1 MNRLLRGN
9 FSCTQIMQHMLS
21 NFQVHRHIKAIP
33 VVTYISSGWRPRPP
47 PHEVYMSRL
56 KPENN
61 EDIRNV
67 KRPTTEKT
75 GTNTCPVTILIRPGL
90 HRPEALGRWD
100 CMEAAMAP
108 DELMLS
114 LLTQL
119 CRKYLPKIGKSFS
132 LWAPHHTYIHT
143 YIHTNLYSA
152 KIVRTNL
159 RRWHRMTRR

>member
-1 MNRLLRGN
+1 MPNSIPESFITRKLQLYAN
-9 FSCTQIMQHMLS
+9 NATQLLS

-47 PHEVYMSRL
+47 PHKVYMSRL

-132 LWAPHHTYIHT
+132 LGAPHPFP
-143 YIHTNLYSA
+143 A
-152 KIVRTNL
+152 P
-159 RRWHRMTRR
+159 ME